1 MIKAAAIMING
12 KIYTDDRHFRI
23 IPVALKDNPNIGL
36 ITQEMQGFV
45 TDDGKF
51 VDREEAAKI
60 AYECGQI
67 KEPKNTLFS
76 EDIF

>member
-1 MIKAAAIMING
+1 MIKAAAIKVG
-12 KIYTDDRHFRI
+12 DKVYTGFRHAHI
-23 IPVALKDNPNIGL
+23 IIDNKFEVI

-45 TDDGKF
+45 TDDDKF
-51 VDREEAAKI
+51 INREEAAKI

-67 KEPKNTLFS
+67 NKPKRELFS